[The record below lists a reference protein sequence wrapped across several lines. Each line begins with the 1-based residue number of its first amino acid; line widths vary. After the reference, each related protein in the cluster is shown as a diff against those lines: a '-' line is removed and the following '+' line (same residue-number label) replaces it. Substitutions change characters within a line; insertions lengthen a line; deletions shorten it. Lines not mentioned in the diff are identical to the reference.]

1 LEGKHDEPSAQ
12 DVSFLLEPVVFMDSF
27 ESAMKTTIQVELPSE
42 LVSQARTMVEQGWA
56 GGVDE
61 LVAEALR
68 RYLDSHSA
76 RLTEHFVREDV
87 EWGLKGDGG
96 A

>member
-1 LEGKHDEPSAQ
+1 MG
-12 DVSFLLEPVVFMDSF
+12 SF

-42 LVSQARTMVEQGWA
+42 LVSQARAMVEQGWA

-68 RYLDSHSA
+68 RYLDSHSV

-87 EWGLKGDGG
+87 DWGLKGDGG